1 MIRLARRER
10 EMGKAFVAIITTLVL
25 AGCVATGRQGLI
37 DNSLQDKVIVPGQYR
52 AVAVCIARK
61 YDEEPYVLGEFRT
74 PVTRVMEGA
83 DGRSTELEASNPS
96 SVVVWLWLAN
106 VRQLDDK
113 TTEVGIIARKITDT
127 PFLRTNYFFDKLKA
141 VSAACA
147 Q

>member
-1 MIRLARRER
+1 MRKALIAAS
-10 EMGKAFVAIITTLVL
+10 AFVLS
-25 AGCVATGRQGLI
+25 GCVATGRQGLI

-52 AVAVCIARK
+52 AVAVCITRK
-61 YDEEPYVLGEFRT
+61 YDEEPYSIGEFRT

-83 DGRSTELEASNPS
+83 DGRSTELEASNPA
-96 SVVVWLWLAN
+96 SVVVWLWIAN

>member
-1 MIRLARRER
+1 MFMTPTAMRMMFTAIVS
-10 EMGKAFVAIITTLVL
+10 AFVLS
-25 AGCVATGRQGLI
+25 GCVAIGRQGLI
-37 DNSLQDKVIVPGQYR
+37 DNSLQDRVIVPGQYR
-52 AVAVCIARK
+52 AVAICIARK
-61 YDEEPYVLGEFRT
+61 YDEEPYAIGDFRT

-96 SVVVWLWLAN
+96 SVVVWLWVAN

>member
-1 MIRLARRER
+1 
-10 EMGKAFVAIITTLVL
+10 MGKAFVAIVTSLVL

-37 DNSLQDKVIVPGQYR
+37 DNGLQDKVIVPGQYR

-61 YDEEPYVLGEFRT
+61 YDEEPYALGEFRT

-83 DGRSTELEASNPS
+83 DGRITELEASNPS
-96 SVVVWLWLAN
+96 SVVVWLWIAN